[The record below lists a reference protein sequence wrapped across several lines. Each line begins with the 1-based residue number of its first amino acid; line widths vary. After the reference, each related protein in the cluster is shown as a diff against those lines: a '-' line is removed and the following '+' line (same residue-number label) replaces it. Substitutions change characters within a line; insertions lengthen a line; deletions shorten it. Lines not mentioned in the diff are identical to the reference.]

1 MYTGEKKKVT
11 HFRRKLSMYFLKA
24 FTSLSTGNWALSG
37 MTIATRHL
45 PVLILRKRS
54 TCAHRCQLKATKRW
68 LRWGGGGDGVNH
80 TFGWSLL
87 WWNRSS
93 SPFRFVTK
101 NLKNSSGMR
110 NGRKAVTRERD
121 VCMGELKFL
130 CI

>member
-1 MYTGEKKKVT
+1 MDFLLTRASDRSSNQYNFLGTLDGIGGSTRSIQWKDIIKERVHWGKKKVT

-68 LRWGGGGDGVNH
+68 LRWGGGG
-80 TFGWSLL
+80 W
-87 WWNRSS
+87 
-93 SPFRFVTK
+93 
-101 NLKNSSGMR
+101 
-110 NGRKAVTRERD
+110 
-121 VCMGELKFL
+121 C
-130 CI
+130 